1 MKGKT
6 LNEFIDALSYGCE
19 MEFKYK
25 EREFIIQGEVVDGV
39 HTIRLNEYGEKDISD
54 NFEYMEKII
63 RGSSFE
69 ECAKKL
75 LNDSFIDDKTLFEI
89 EEDIEVL
96 FG

>member
-25 EREFIIQGEVVDGV
+25 EREFIIQGEVVDNV
-39 HTIRLNEYGEKDISD
+39 HTIRLDEYGKNDNSD
-54 NFEYMEKII
+54 NSKCMEKII

-69 ECAKKL
+69 ECAKIL